1 MAHLPHDGG
10 SGKPSGTARGPSAGE
25 RILESGDS
33 PFPGGRQF
41 AFTILDDTDDSRV
54 ENTRPIYDLLAEL
67 GFRTTKTVWPVA
79 CPEGSREFFAGA
91 TMAEPDYRAWCL
103 TLPERGFELTWHCAT
118 MESSTRERTVK
129 GLEAFREAFGGYPE
143 IHANHALNRE
153 NIYWGHRRYRTPWRW
168 VASLAMES
176 QPYEGEVEGSPY
188 YWGDLCQRHIRFTR
202 NFAFARVN
210 TLSADP
216 EMPYRLESTPFVQY
230 WFSATDVPDLRTFN
244 RLMTPASL
252 DRLAEERGVCLM
264 ATHLGKGFVRDGR
277 VDRQAESTLRHLA
290 RLPGWFVPVSELLE
304 YLVQKGKGRRRG
316 WWSLARLEGKHLLD
330 RVRSRLWQ

>member
-1 MAHLPHDGG
+1 MELLHHRGASG
-10 SGKPSGTARGPSAGE
+10 SPSGHGGRTREHDAEGGE
-25 RILESGDS
+25 S
-33 PFPGGRQF
+33 PFPGGRRF

-54 ENTRPIYDLLAEL
+54 ENTKPIYDLLAEL

-103 TLPERGFELTWHCAT
+103 TLPGRGFELTWHCAT
-118 MESSTRERTVK
+118 MESSLRERTVQ
-129 GLEAFREAFGGYPE
+129 GLEAFRAAFGGYPA

-153 NIYWGHRRYRTPWRW
+153 NIYWGHRRYQTAWRW
-168 VASLAMES
+168 VASLAMDD

-202 NFAFARVN
+202 NFAFSRVN

-216 EMPYRLESTPFVQY
+216 EMPYRLDSTPCVHY
-230 WFSATDVPDLRTFN
+230 WFSATDVPDLHAFN

-252 DRLAEERGVCLM
+252 DRLAEEGGVCLM
-264 ATHLGKGFVRDGR
+264 ATHLGKGFVREGR
-277 VDRQAESTLRHLA
+277 VDPQAEATLRHLA

-304 YLVQKGKGRRRG
+304 HLLRRGKGQRRN
-316 WWSLARLEGKHLLD
+316 WWSLARLEGRHFID
-330 RVRSRLWQ
+330 RVRSRLWP